1 MTYKSKNNAKKSS
14 FETKE
19 IKLVAMTVCSAIAAI
34 VGYSVM
40 TSPKSVAAHRVTA
53 DQVKTTEMVQA
64 SSFLDA
70 KTDHNSD
77 SENAIVNSKMIESK
91 EAEKKERDAGVD
103 DTKQSAGSRP
113 DQDPTAQVDVPS
125 VDTPKDSAAK
135 TPAQPQ
141 EPVVADRS
149 ASLHE
154 PGASSLDPAL
164 DAPDPTAP
172 SDPDPAPA
180 VETEFEPFDKGGM
193 DGNGNLAVFDDDL
206 AVSVQDSGIPENQ
219 IWPVHYVSSWGA
231 SSAPADGSVGLW
243 ADGWFIA
250 HSNMANGDMIASQP
264 AYVEVDGQIYALRDS
279 WVSDDFIITDEVA
292 RARANNGIVF
302 QTCIT
307 ETTNRLVHYEPVDG
321 PGYPY
326 QFDQFP
332 YTVSDHAILGV

>member
-1 MTYKSKNNAKKSS
+1 MTYKSKNNTKKSS

-53 DQVKTTEMVQA
+53 DQVKTTEIAQV

-77 SENAIVNSKMIESK
+77 SEDAVVNSKAIETK
-91 EAEKKERDAGVD
+91 EAEKKERDASVD
-103 DTKQSAGSRP
+103 NTTKQSAASRP
-113 DQDPTAQVDVPS
+113 DQDPTVQVDEPS
-125 VDTPKDSAAK
+125 VDTSKDSAAK
-135 TPAQPQ
+135 IPAEPQ
-141 EPVVADRS
+141 EPVVADHS

-164 DAPDPTAP
+164 AAP
-172 SDPDPAPA
+172 SDPAPAPA
-180 VETEFEPFDKGGM
+180 VETEFEPFDEADP
-193 DGNGNLAVFDDDL
+193 DGNGNLTGFDDGL

-250 HSNMANGDMIASQP
+250 HSNMVNGDMIASQP
-264 AYVEVDGQIYALRDS
+264 AYVEVDGQIYALRNS
-279 WVSDDFIITDEVA
+279 WVSDDYITTDEVA

-307 ETTNRLVHYEPVDG
+307 DTTNRLVHYEPVDG